1 MNMNQKDKSLCKLFE
16 DEVWLYI
23 SDELDEEKKAMWEK
37 HITGCSTCSN
47 LLKSD
52 MEISALYKENMAEDM
67 LDSSFAMMIEKAT
80 AERTLSEKTKYFF
93 SGLGK
98 SFLFGK
104 IIFGGALVTASL
116 LILLFSQRPNPVRQI
131 AEKMITHEDTTIST
145 ASEKVPAPAFPN
157 SSSVD
162 KKEEEW
168 NNSVSDIQ
176 NGITRMEK
184 EINQN

>member
-1 MNMNQKDKSLCKLFE
+1 MNQKDKSLCKLFE

-23 SDELDEEKKAMWEK
+23 SGELDDERKAMWEK
-37 HITGCSTCSN
+37 HITGCHVCSN
-47 LLKSD
+47 LLISD
-52 MEISALYKENMAEDM
+52 REISALYKENMTEDI
-67 LDSSFAMMIEKAT
+67 LDSSFAIMIEKAT
-80 AERTLSEKTKYFF
+80 AERSFSEKIKYFF

-116 LILLFSQRPNPVRQI
+116 LIILFSQRPNPVKQI
-131 AEKMITHEDTTIST
+131 AEKMINREDTTIST
-145 ASEKVPAPAFPN
+145 ASEKVPASDLAN
-157 SSSVD
+157 SSSAD

-168 NNSVSDIQ
+168 NSSVSDIQ
-176 NGITRMEK
+176 SGITRMEK